1 LTRLRTFEGRELE
14 QLLDH
19 VQVTCGPDATIVSAN
34 RVRKGGVKGFFA
46 TEVFELKVED
56 PSDAPA
62 PGGGDDAAD
71 EVDPAERELR
81 FAAALAAAVD
91 GFEDLH
97 ESDTDSADVASP
109 APASVLAASVPAE
122 PVFALASAAPVAEMR
137 VPSAPASNPAV
148 APAPRPAVAA
158 PAAVVGST
166 PSAAT
171 VVEGPDPAVA
181 TRSPEPARPAP
192 SRPTPARPAAA
203 RRAPARSVPAE
214 SAPSR
219 PIQVLDSVPTL
230 WELLDRYASLPAL
243 PERPPAGVTVVV
255 GAPEHVLVA
264 ATGVA
269 ARSGLDPAQ
278 VLLASAQP
286 SPAISPW
293 HWVGS
298 PGEAAERTAAHMG
311 RAGGRNR
318 PRIVLAV
325 ACEGDEDSRRWVDE
339 VIGAVGAVRRHVAV
353 AARADEAEAG
363 ALVARFDADAL
374 DLVGLDDAVAPD
386 GLCRLGLPVTTLE
399 GRPASPALWAALA
412 VERSCRVPA

>member
-1 LTRLRTFEGRELE
+1 
-14 QLLDH
+14 
-19 VQVTCGPDATIVSAN
+19 
-34 RVRKGGVKGFFA
+34 
-46 TEVFELKVED
+46 
-56 PSDAPA
+56 
-62 PGGGDDAAD
+62 
-71 EVDPAERELR
+71 
-81 FAAALAAAVD
+81 
-91 GFEDLH
+91 
-97 ESDTDSADVASP
+97 
-109 APASVLAASVPAE
+109 
-122 PVFALASAAPVAEMR
+122 
-137 VPSAPASNPAV
+137 
-148 APAPRPAVAA
+148 
-158 PAAVVGST
+158 
-166 PSAAT
+166 
-171 VVEGPDPAVA
+171 
-181 TRSPEPARPAP
+181 
-192 SRPTPARPAAA
+192 
-203 RRAPARSVPAE
+203 
-214 SAPSR
+214 
-219 PIQVLDSVPTL
+219 VPTL